1 MKSNHSL
8 SSNRPTIP
16 WVAATALAITLL
28 NSAALAQTTE
38 QTSGKAMPASITPTP
53 PKAEA
58 NGVMLTQEQ
67 INAIPFQVL
76 PEKEAVL
83 SSQMMARVESIAVKL
98 GDSVEQGATLVV
110 FDCKELQAR
119 RSSSIAE
126 LVAAQ
131 ETHTSKLRLQGLGA
145 AGELEVS
152 LAASAVD
159 RTMSNVGQIDAQ
171 IINCKLVAPFSGSI
185 SKLRVKEQEV
195 VAPNQAVLDIVD
207 TKNLK
212 LQLFVPAAMSNQIN
226 TETMFSVQINDETRQ
241 RRARVSRI
249 NPRIDGAS
257 QVLEI
262 EAVLAE
268 TVAGIKPGMLGNA
281 KLIPSRKS
289 RPRNTNIQ
297 EPTVSSPKK

>member
-8 SSNRPTIP
+8 SNNRPTIP

-28 NSAALAQTTE
+28 NSAALAQATE

-53 PKAEA
+53 PKAETSGA
-58 NGVMLTQEQ
+58 MLTQEQ

-159 RTMSNVGQIDAQ
+159 RTLSNVGQIDAQ

-212 LQLFVPAAMSNQIN
+212 LQLFVPAAMSNQIS

-268 TVAGIKPGMLGNA
+268 TVTGIKPGMLGNA